1 MDALTIVK
9 LPDGGFLI
17 SERPFPVDMGFGP
30 RATFACT
37 DIGEALDYIEEKLK
51 EKPAER

>member
-17 SERPFPVDMGFGP
+17 TERPFPVDMGFSP
-30 RATFACT
+30 RISFACT

-51 EKPAER
+51 GAPLEC